1 LVILKN
7 KKGIASMTFQRKLL
21 PSTSMLMAFDA
32 AARTG
37 SFTDAAQE
45 LSLTQ
50 GAISRQIQAL
60 EAQLNIELFS
70 RNKRSI
76 QLTSKGQVYAKE
88 VNQALQLILNASL
101 NAITSPLSGTL
112 NLAILPT
119 FGTRWLIPKFTDFLE
134 KHPDITVNFISK
146 LTPFDFHSENLHL
159 AIHYGSPDWPNTQST
174 FLMGEESIPVC
185 SPKLLE
191 KHPLNNINDLQN
203 LPLLHL
209 ATRPNAWQDWFLQHQ
224 AIPPSG
230 QGMLFEQVS
239 IIAKAA
245 TAELGVALL
254 PKFLIQSE
262 LDKKELVPALDLP
275 VTSSFGYYLV
285 TPNEQLT
292 YPPVVAFTQWLL
304 TIAKS

>member
-1 LVILKN
+1 M
-7 KKGIASMTFQRKLL
+7 AFQRKLL

-32 AARTG
+32 SARTG
-37 SFTDAAQE
+37 SFTAAAQE
-45 LSLTQ
+45 LNLTQ
-50 GAISRQIQAL
+50 GAISRQVQAL
-60 EAQLNIELFS
+60 EEQLNIALFI
-70 RNKRSI
+70 REKRTI
-76 QLTSKGQVYAKE
+76 HLTDKGQVYAKE
-88 VNQALQLILNASL
+88 IHQALQLILKASL
-101 NAITSPLSGTL
+101 NVITNPLSGTL

-119 FGTRWLIPKFTDFLE
+119 FGTRWLIPRFTDFLE

-185 SPKLLE
+185 SPELLK
-191 KHPLNNINDLQN
+191 KHPLNNIKDLQS

-209 ATRPNAWQDWFLQHQ
+209 ATRPQAWQDWFLQHQ
-224 AIPPSG
+224 EKPPTN

-262 LDKKELVPALDLP
+262 LDRKELVPALDLP

-285 TPNEQLT
+285 TPNEHKK

-304 TIAKS
+304 KIAKD

>member
-1 LVILKN
+1 
-7 KKGIASMTFQRKLL
+7 
-21 PSTSMLMAFDA
+21 MAFDA
-32 AARTG
+32 SARTG
-37 SFTDAAQE
+37 SFTAAAQE
-45 LSLTQ
+45 LNLTQ
-50 GAISRQIQAL
+50 GAISRQVQAL
-60 EAQLNIELFS
+60 EEQLNIVLFT
-70 RNKRSI
+70 RVKRTI
-76 QLTSKGQVYAKE
+76 NLTDKGKVYAKE
-88 VNQALQLILNASL
+88 VHQALQLILNASL
-101 NAITSPLSGTL
+101 RAITSPMSGTL

-119 FGTRWLIPKFTDFLE
+119 FGARWLIPKFADFLE
-134 KHPDITVNFISK
+134 KHPDITVNFVSK
-146 LTPFDFHSENLHL
+146 LAPFDFHSENLHL

-191 KHPLNNINDLQN
+191 KQNLKSIDDLRK

-209 ATRPNAWQDWFLQHQ
+209 ATRPQAWQDWFLQHQ
-224 AIPPSG
+224 AKPPTN

-262 LDKKELVPALDLP
+262 LDKEELVPALDLP

-285 TPNEQLT
+285 TPLEQLT
-292 YPPVVAFTQWLL
+292 YPPVVAFTKWLL
-304 TIAKS
+304 KVAKD

>member
-1 LVILKN
+1 M
-7 KKGIASMTFQRKLL
+7 AFQRKLL

-32 AARTG
+32 SARTG
-37 SFTDAAQE
+37 SFTAAALE
-45 LSLTQ
+45 LNLTQ
-50 GAISRQIQAL
+50 GAISRQVQAL
-60 EAQLNIELFS
+60 EEQLNIELFT
-70 RNKRSI
+70 RVKRTI
-76 QLTSKGQVYAKE
+76 NLTAKGEVYAKE
-88 VNQALQLILNASL
+88 VHQALQLILNASL
-101 NAITSPLSGTL
+101 RAITSPMSGTL

-119 FGTRWLIPKFTDFLE
+119 FGARWLIPKFADFLE
-134 KHPDITVNFISK
+134 KHPDITVNFVSK
-146 LTPFDFHSENLHL
+146 LAPFDFHSEDLHL

-191 KHPLNNINDLQN
+191 KQCLENIDDLKK

-209 ATRPNAWQDWFLQHQ
+209 ATRPEAWQDWFLQNKVK
-224 AIPPSG
+224 PPTN

-262 LDKKELVPALDLP
+262 LDKKELVPALNLP

-292 YPPVVAFTQWLL
+292 YPPVVAFTKWLL
-304 TIAKS
+304 TVAKA

>member
-1 LVILKN
+1 
-7 KKGIASMTFQRKLL
+7 MTFQRKLL

-32 AARTG
+32 SARTG
-37 SFTDAAQE
+37 SFTAAALE
-45 LSLTQ
+45 FNLTQ
-50 GAISRQIQAL
+50 GAISRQVQAL
-60 EAQLNIELFS
+60 EEQLNIELFT
-70 RNKRSI
+70 RVKRTINLTNKG
-76 QLTSKGQVYAKE
+76 KVYAKE
-88 VNQALQLILNASL
+88 VHQALQLILNASL
-101 NAITSPLSGTL
+101 RAITSPMSGTL

-119 FGTRWLIPKFTDFLE
+119 FGARWLIPKFADFLE
-134 KHPDITVNFISK
+134 KHPDITVNFVSK
-146 LTPFDFHSENLHL
+146 LAPFDFHSENLHL

-191 KHPLNNINDLQN
+191 KQDLDNIDDLKK

-209 ATRPNAWQDWFLQHQ
+209 ATRPQAWQDWFLQNN
-224 AIPPSG
+224 AKPPTN

-285 TPNEQLT
+285 TPLEQLT
-292 YPPVVAFTQWLL
+292 YPPVVAFTKWLL
-304 TIAKS
+304 AAAKT

>member
-1 LVILKN
+1 M
-7 KKGIASMTFQRKLL
+7 AFQRKLL

-32 AARTG
+32 SARTG
-37 SFTDAAQE
+37 SFTAAAQE
-45 LSLTQ
+45 LNLTQ
-50 GAISRQIQAL
+50 GAISRQVQAL
-60 EAQLNIELFS
+60 EEQLNIELFM
-70 RNKRSI
+70 RVKRTI
-76 QLTSKGQVYAKE
+76 HLTEQGKVYAKE
-88 VNQALQLILNASL
+88 VHQALQLILNASL
-101 NAITSPLSGTL
+101 RVMTSPLSGTL

-119 FGTRWLIPKFTDFLE
+119 FGTRWLIPKFADFLT
-134 KHPDITVNFISK
+134 KHPDINVNFVTK
-146 LTPFDFHSENLHL
+146 LQPFDFRSENLHL

-191 KHPLNNINDLQN
+191 KHNLANIDDLKK

-209 ATRPNAWQDWFLQHQ
+209 ATRPQAWQNWFLQHQ
-224 AIPPSG
+224 EKPPAN

-262 LDKKELVPALDLP
+262 LDKMELVPALDLP

-285 TPNEQLT
+285 TPNEHKK

-304 TIAKS
+304 EMAKE

>member
-1 LVILKN
+1 MNYLVWIVL
-7 KKGIASMTFQRKLL
+7 MTFQRKLL

-32 AARTG
+32 SARTG
-37 SFTDAAQE
+37 SFTAAAQE
-45 LSLTQ
+45 LNLTQ
-50 GAISRQIQAL
+50 GAVSRQVQAL
-60 EAQLNIELFS
+60 EAQLNIELFT
-70 RNKRSI
+70 RAKRAI
-76 QLTSKGQVYAKE
+76 HLTDKGQTYAKE

-119 FGTRWLIPKFTDFLE
+119 FGTRWLIPKFADFLE

-146 LTPFDFHSENLHL
+146 LTKFDFHSENLHL
-159 AIHYGSPDWPNTQST
+159 AIHYGSPDWANTQST

-185 SPKLLE
+185 SPEFLK
-191 KHPLNNINDLQN
+191 KQPLSNISDLKK

-209 ATRPNAWQDWFLQHQ
+209 ATRPQAWQDWFLQHQ
-224 AIPPSG
+224 EKPPSS

-285 TPNEQLT
+285 TPNEHLK
-292 YPPVVAFTQWLL
+292 YPPVMAFTKWLL
-304 TIAKS
+304 TVAKT

>member
-1 LVILKN
+1 M
-7 KKGIASMTFQRKLL
+7 AFQRKLL

-32 AARTG
+32 SARTG
-37 SFTDAAQE
+37 SFTAAAQE
-45 LSLTQ
+45 LNLTQ
-50 GAISRQIQAL
+50 GAISRQVQAL
-60 EAQLNIELFS
+60 EEQLSITLFT
-70 RNKRSI
+70 RVKRTI
-76 QLTSKGQVYAKE
+76 NLTDKGEVYAKE
-88 VNQALQLILNASL
+88 VNQALQLILNASIR
-101 NAITSPLSGTL
+101 AITSPMSGTL

-119 FGTRWLIPKFTDFLE
+119 FGARWLIPKFADFLE
-134 KHPDITVNFISK
+134 KHPDITVNFVSK
-146 LTPFDFHSENLHL
+146 LAPFDFHSENLHL

-191 KHPLNNINDLQN
+191 KQKLENIDDLKK

-209 ATRPNAWQDWFLQHQ
+209 ATRPHAWQDWFLQNKTT
-224 AIPPSG
+224 PPTS

-245 TAELGVALL
+245 TADLGVALL

-292 YPPVVAFTQWLL
+292 YPPVVAFTKWLL
-304 TIAKS
+304 KVAKD

>member
-1 LVILKN
+1 
-7 KKGIASMTFQRKLL
+7 
-21 PSTSMLMAFDA
+21 MLMAFDA
-32 AARTG
+32 SARTG
-37 SFTDAAQE
+37 SFTAAALE
-45 LSLTQ
+45 LNLTQ
-50 GAISRQIQAL
+50 GAISRQVQAL
-60 EAQLNIELFS
+60 EEQLNIELFT
-70 RNKRSI
+70 RVKRTIS
-76 QLTSKGQVYAKE
+76 LTDKGEVYAKE
-88 VNQALQLILNASL
+88 VHQALQLILNASL
-101 NAITSPLSGTL
+101 RAITSPMSGTL

-119 FGTRWLIPKFTDFLE
+119 FGARWLIPKFADFLE
-134 KHPDITVNFISK
+134 KHPDITVNFVSK
-146 LTPFDFHSENLHL
+146 LAPFDFHSENLHL

-191 KHPLNNINDLQN
+191 KQALENIDDLKK

-209 ATRPNAWQDWFLQHQ
+209 ATRPQAWQDWFLQNK
-224 AIPPSG
+224 AKPPTN

-262 LDKKELVPALDLP
+262 LDKKELVPALNLP

-285 TPNEQLT
+285 TPHEQLT
-292 YPPVVAFTQWLL
+292 YPPVVAFTKWLL
-304 TIAKS
+304 TVAKT

>member
-1 LVILKN
+1 
-7 KKGIASMTFQRKLL
+7 MTFQRKLL

-32 AARTG
+32 SARTG
-37 SFTDAAQE
+37 SFTAAAQE
-45 LSLTQ
+45 LNLTQ
-50 GAISRQIQAL
+50 GAISRQVLAL
-60 EAQLNIELFS
+60 EEQLNIELFS
-70 RNKRSI
+70 RVKRTI
-76 QLTSKGQVYAKE
+76 HLTEQGKVYAKE
-88 VNQALQLILNASL
+88 VHQALQLIINASL
-101 NAITSPLSGTL
+101 RAITSPLSGTL

-119 FGTRWLIPKFTDFLE
+119 FGTRWLIPKFADFLE
-134 KHPDITVNFISK
+134 KHPDITVNFVSK

-185 SPKLLE
+185 SPKLLV
-191 KHPLNNINDLQN
+191 KHNLNNIDDLMK

-209 ATRPNAWQDWFLQHQ
+209 ATRPEAWKDWFVQHQ
-224 AIPPSG
+224 ADPPTN

-245 TAELGVALL
+245 TAEIGVALL

-285 TPNEQLT
+285 TPHEQLT
-292 YPPVVAFTQWLL
+292 YPPVVAFTKWLL
-304 TIAKS
+304 KVAAD

>member
-1 LVILKN
+1 M
-7 KKGIASMTFQRKLL
+7 AFQRKLL

-32 AARTG
+32 SARTG
-37 SFTDAAQE
+37 SFTAAAQE
-45 LSLTQ
+45 LNLTQ
-50 GAISRQIQAL
+50 GAISRQVQAL
-60 EAQLNIELFS
+60 EDQLNITLFI
-70 RNKRSI
+70 RAKRSI
-76 QLTSKGQVYAKE
+76 HLTDKGQLYAKE
-88 VNQALQLILNASL
+88 IHQALQLILNASL
-101 NAITSPLSGTL
+101 NVITNPLSGTL

-119 FGTRWLIPKFTDFLE
+119 FGTRWLIPRFTDFLE

-146 LTPFDFHSENLHL
+146 LTPFDFHSENLHM

-185 SPKLLE
+185 SPELLK
-191 KHPLNNINDLQN
+191 KHPLDNIKDLQK

-209 ATRPNAWQDWFLQHQ
+209 ATRPQAWQDWFLQHQ
-224 AIPPSG
+224 AKPPSS

-262 LDKKELVPALDLP
+262 LDKGELVPALDLP

-285 TPNEQLT
+285 TPNEHKK

-304 TIAKS
+304 KMAK

>member
-1 LVILKN
+1 
-7 KKGIASMTFQRKLL
+7 
-21 PSTSMLMAFDA
+21 MLMAFDA
-32 AARTG
+32 SARTG
-37 SFTDAAQE
+37 SFTAAALE
-45 LSLTQ
+45 LNLTQ
-50 GAISRQIQAL
+50 GAISRQVQAL
-60 EAQLNIELFS
+60 EEQLNIELFT
-70 RNKRSI
+70 RVKRTINLTNKG
-76 QLTSKGQVYAKE
+76 KVYAKE
-88 VNQALQLILNASL
+88 VHQALQLILNASL
-101 NAITSPLSGTL
+101 RAITSPMSGTL

-119 FGTRWLIPKFTDFLE
+119 FGARWLIPKFADFLE
-134 KHPDITVNFISK
+134 KHPDITVNFVSK
-146 LTPFDFHSENLHL
+146 LAPFDFHSENLHL

-191 KHPLNNINDLQN
+191 KQDLDNIDDLKK

-209 ATRPNAWQDWFLQHQ
+209 ATRPQAWQDWFLQNN
-224 AIPPSG
+224 AKPPTN

-285 TPNEQLT
+285 TPLEQLT
-292 YPPVVAFTQWLL
+292 YPPVVAFTKWLL
-304 TIAKS
+304 AAAKT

>member
-1 LVILKN
+1 
-7 KKGIASMTFQRKLL
+7 MTFQRKLL

-32 AARTG
+32 SARTG
-37 SFTDAAQE
+37 SFTAAAQE
-45 LSLTQ
+45 LNLTQ
-50 GAISRQIQAL
+50 GAISRQVQAL
-60 EAQLNIELFS
+60 EEQLNIELFT
-70 RNKRSI
+70 RIKRTI
-76 QLTSKGQVYAKE
+76 NLTDKGKVYAKE
-88 VNQALQLILNASL
+88 VHQALQLILNASL
-101 NAITSPLSGTL
+101 RAITSPMSGKL

-119 FGTRWLIPKFTDFLE
+119 FGTRWLIPKFADFLE
-134 KHPDITVNFISK
+134 KHPDITVNFVSK
-146 LTPFDFHSENLHL
+146 LAPFDFHSENLHI

-185 SPKLLE
+185 SPRLLA
-191 KHPLNNINDLQN
+191 LNNLENIQDLKK

-209 ATRPNAWQDWFLQHQ
+209 ATRPQAWQDWFLLNKVK
-224 AIPPSG
+224 PPKN

-285 TPNEQLT
+285 TPIEQLT
-292 YPPVVAFTQWLL
+292 YPPVVAFTKWLL
-304 TIAKS
+304 NAAKA

>member
-1 LVILKN
+1 M
-7 KKGIASMTFQRKLL
+7 AFQRKLL

-32 AARTG
+32 SARTG
-37 SFTDAAQE
+37 SFTAAALE
-45 LSLTQ
+45 LNLTQ
-50 GAISRQIQAL
+50 GAISRQVQAL
-60 EAQLNIELFS
+60 EEQLNIELFT
-70 RNKRSI
+70 RIKRTI
-76 QLTSKGQVYAKE
+76 HLTDKGEVYAKE
-88 VNQALQLILNASL
+88 VHQALQLILNASL
-101 NAITSPLSGTL
+101 TAISSPMSGTL

-119 FGTRWLIPKFTDFLE
+119 FGARWLIPKFADFLE
-134 KHPDITVNFISK
+134 KHPDITVNFVSK
-146 LTPFDFHSENLHL
+146 LAPFDFHSENLHV

-191 KHPLNNINDLQN
+191 KQNLENIDDLKK

-209 ATRPNAWQDWFLQHQ
+209 ATRPQAWQDWFLQNK
-224 AIPPSG
+224 AKPPTN

-262 LDKKELVPALDLP
+262 LDKKELVPALNLP

-285 TPNEQLT
+285 TPIEQLT
-292 YPPVVAFTQWLL
+292 YPPVVAFTKWLL
-304 TIAKS
+304 TAAKT

>member
-1 LVILKN
+1 
-7 KKGIASMTFQRKLL
+7 MTFQRKLL

-32 AARTG
+32 SARTG
-37 SFTDAAQE
+37 SFTAAAQE
-45 LSLTQ
+45 LNLTQ
-50 GAISRQIQAL
+50 GAISRQVQAL
-60 EAQLNIELFS
+60 EEQLNIELFT
-70 RNKRSI
+70 RVKRTI
-76 QLTSKGQVYAKE
+76 NLTDKGKVYAKE
-88 VNQALQLILNASL
+88 VHQALQLILNASL
-101 NAITSPLSGTL
+101 RAITSPMSGTL

-119 FGTRWLIPKFTDFLE
+119 FGARWLIPKFADFLE
-134 KHPDITVNFISK
+134 KHPDITVNFVSK
-146 LTPFDFHSENLHL
+146 LAPFDFHSENLHL

-185 SPKLLE
+185 SPRLLE
-191 KHPLNNINDLQN
+191 KQDLKNIDDLKK

-209 ATRPNAWQDWFLQHQ
+209 ATRPQAWQDWFLQNRAQ
-224 AIPPSG
+224 PPTN

-285 TPNEQLT
+285 TPLEQLT
-292 YPPVVAFTQWLL
+292 YPPVVAFTKWLL
-304 TIAKS
+304 AAAKT